1 MTRTLTLLPS
11 MLLLFVLP
19 FPGTVALRLACL
31 AVAFLVAI
39 ALWRKLAP
47 PSIPCKP
54 ALLAWIAVALLS
66 LAWAVDPAY
75 SLGEIKNEILYTMMA
90 FVAFFAVTR
99 DEADLLRLL
108 LALAAGALLLCAL
121 ALESRLRLGLWN
133 PEGLHGGSTAFAG
146 YAIAVAPMLFLLGSR
161 LAAAWSRGAV
171 FALFLLVA
179 ATAFFAL
186 ARIVWWALAL
196 QAVIALILL
205 WRRDILKLRA
215 GTLLACVTGVV
226 LLAAGAFLAAQ
237 HGKFGTSSV
246 GVVAEDIPLGRFR
259 LGPVLHRIAE
269 SPAAGAGFGRGAL
282 SKAHRDLIPKDN
294 MLLWHAHNVFL
305 NYGLEMGV
313 PGMLA
318 LAWLFVSLLR
328 EYWRLYAGPDRVAS
342 LVGVAGLTLVAGML
356 LRDQVNDMFVRDE
369 AILFWALNGMLFGLG
384 RRLRS
389 EKNPGSL
396 LPGHRSS
403 SSRSGS

>member
-1 MTRTLTLLPS
+1 VTRTLTLLPF

-19 FPGTVALRLACL
+19 FPGTVALRLVCL
-31 AVAFLVAI
+31 AVAFLVAM
-39 ALWRKLAP
+39 ALWRRLAP
-47 PSIPCKP
+47 PAIPCKP
-54 ALLAWIAVALLS
+54 ALLAWMAVAFLS

-75 SLGEIKNEILYTMMA
+75 SLGEIKNEILYTMMT

-99 DEADLLRLL
+99 DEADLRRLL

-121 ALESRLRLGLWN
+121 ALESRLRSGLWD
-133 PEGLHGGSTAFAG
+133 PEGIHGGIAAFAG
-146 YAIAVAPMLFLLGSR
+146 YAIAVAPMLLLLGSR
-161 LAAAWSRGAV
+161 LAAAWSRAAV
-171 FALFLLVA
+171 FVLFLLVA
-179 ATAFFAL
+179 ATAFFTL
-186 ARIVWWALAL
+186 ERIVWWALAL

-237 HGKFGTSSV
+237 QVRFGTSSV
-246 GVVAEDIPLGRFR
+246 GVVAEDIRLGQ

-269 SPAAGAGFGRGAL
+269 SPAAGAGFGRGVL
-282 SKAHRDLIPKDN
+282 GKAHRDLIPKDN
-294 MLLWHAHNVFL
+294 MQLWHAHNVFL

-318 LAWLFVSLLR
+318 LAWVFVSLLR
-328 EYWRLYAGPDRVAS
+328 EYWRLYAGQDRVAS
-342 LVGVAGLTLVAGML
+342 LLGVAGLTLVAGML
-356 LRDQVNDMFVRDE
+356 LRNQVNDMFVRDE
-369 AILFWALNGMLFGLG
+369 AILFWALNGMLLGLG

-389 EKNPGSL
+389 RTP
-396 LPGHRSS
+396 
-403 SSRSGS
+403 

>member
-1 MTRTLTLLPS
+1 VSRTLTLLPF

-19 FPGTVALRLACL
+19 FPGTVALRLASL
-31 AVAFLVAI
+31 AVSFLVAI
-39 ALWRKLAP
+39 ALWRRLAP
-47 PSIPCKP
+47 PAIPCKP
-54 ALLAWIAVALLS
+54 ALLAWMAVALLS
-66 LAWAVDPAY
+66 LVWAVDPAY

-99 DEADLLRLL
+99 DEADLRRLL
-108 LALAAGALLLCAL
+108 LALAAGALLLCSL
-121 ALESRLRLGLWN
+121 ALESRMRLGLWN
-133 PEGLHGGSTAFAG
+133 SEGIHGGVSAFAG
-146 YAIAVAPMLFLLGSR
+146 YAIAVAPMLLLLGSR
-161 LAAAWSRGAV
+161 LAAAWRRAAV

-179 ATAFFAL
+179 ATAFFTL
-186 ARIVWWALAL
+186 QRIVWWALAL
-196 QAVIALILL
+196 QAMIALILL

-237 HGKFGTSSV
+237 QAKFGTSI
-246 GVVAEDIPLGRFR
+246 GVAAEDIPLGRFR

-269 SPAAGAGFGRGAL
+269 SPIAGAGFGRGIL

-313 PGMLA
+313 PGMLV

-328 EYWRLYAGPDRVAS
+328 EYWRLYAGQDRVAS
-342 LVGVAGLTLVAGML
+342 LLGVAGLTLVAGML
-356 LRDQVNDMFVRDE
+356 LRNQVNDMFVRDE
-369 AILFWALNGMLFGLG
+369 AILFWALNGMLLGLG

-389 EKNPGSL
+389 EKNPDSSL
-396 LPGHRSS
+396 PEHRSS

>member
-1 MTRTLTLLPS
+1 LRRRADAVTRTLTLLPF

-19 FPGTVALRLACL
+19 FPGTVALRLVCL

-39 ALWRKLAP
+39 ALRRRLAP
-47 PSIPCKP
+47 PAIPCKP
-54 ALLAWIAVALLS
+54 ALLAWMAVAFLS

-99 DEADLLRLL
+99 DEADLRRLL
-108 LALAAGALLLCAL
+108 LALAAGAL
-121 ALESRLRLGLWN
+121 RLGLWN
-133 PEGLHGGSTAFAG
+133 SEGLHGGSTAFAG
-146 YAIAVAPMLFLLGSR
+146 YAIAVAPMLLLLGSR
-161 LAAAWSRGAV
+161 LAAAWSRAAV
-171 FALFLLVA
+171 FALFLLVV

-237 HGKFGTSSV
+237 QAKFGTSSV

-269 SPAAGAGFGRGAL
+269 SPIAGAGFGRGAL

-305 NYGLEMGV
+305 DYGLGMGV

-318 LAWLFVSLLR
+318 LAWVFVSLLR

-342 LVGVAGLTLVAGML
+342 LLGVAGLMLVAGML
-356 LRDQVNDMFVRDE
+356 LRNQVNDMFVRDE

-389 EKNPGSL
+389 KAP
-396 LPGHRSS
+396 
-403 SSRSGS
+403 